1 MTQYLC
7 KHMGRPLWE
16 KQADKNSNQVI
27 DLIDVF
33 FLVLFYANCD
43 LNYYFIFYLAGLI
56 SKQKTKHYGL
66 TPLRNSQVNVS
77 T

>member
-43 LNYYFIFYLAGLI
+43 LNYFFYFLPSRFNIQAEN
-56 SKQKTKHYGL
+56 KTL
-66 TPLRNSQVNVS
+66 WTNSVKELPS
-77 T
+77 